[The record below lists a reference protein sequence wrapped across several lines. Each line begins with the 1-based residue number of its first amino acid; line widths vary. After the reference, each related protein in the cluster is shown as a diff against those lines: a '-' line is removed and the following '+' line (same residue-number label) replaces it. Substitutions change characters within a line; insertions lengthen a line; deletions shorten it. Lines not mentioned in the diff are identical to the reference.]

1 MDAQLQQISSKPNSE
16 QPAAYQSL
24 IDATASSQDAA
35 GMRTILERLLSDA
48 VPQAASRAAA
58 AHFAQAIQA
67 KMTSDA
73 TTDLL
78 TWSLEQIKRQAQS
91 FEACDAT
98 LRQAL
103 FSRLV
108 DAGDYREAALV
119 LGGTN
124 VENSARQY
132 SAAEKATL
140 YVTVAETFLEEDE
153 SVDAEAYVS
162 RASGLMRDVSA
173 SENWA
178 LHLR

>member
-119 LGGTN
+119 
-124 VENSARQY
+124 
-132 SAAEKATL
+132 
-140 YVTVAETFLEEDE
+140 
-153 SVDAEAYVS
+153 
-162 RASGLMRDVSA
+162 
-173 SENWA
+173 
-178 LHLR
+178 

>member
-58 AHFAQAIQA
+58 AHFAPAIQA
-67 KMTSDA
+67 KMPSDA

-108 DAGDYREAALV
+108 DAGDYREAA
-119 LGGTN
+119 
-124 VENSARQY
+124 
-132 SAAEKATL
+132 
-140 YVTVAETFLEEDE
+140 
-153 SVDAEAYVS
+153 
-162 RASGLMRDVSA
+162 
-173 SENWA
+173 
-178 LHLR
+178 

>member
-16 QPAAYQSL
+16 QPAAYQAL

-58 AHFAQAIQA
+58 AHFATAIQA

-103 FSRLV
+103 F
-108 DAGDYREAALV
+108 
-119 LGGTN
+119 
-124 VENSARQY
+124 AR
-132 SAAEKATL
+132 
-140 YVTVAETFLEEDE
+140 
-153 SVDAEAYVS
+153 
-162 RASGLMRDVSA
+162 
-173 SENWA
+173 
-178 LHLR
+178 